1 LSIRLND
8 DEQAFRVVLDALPAI
23 GNSTALGASLKEKIL
38 AVPGVLVESIIVNPT
53 IEESSELL
61 LEQSS
66 IDIELVED
74 PTALAVPIDFTFKI
88 VGSIGDLSQALKNM
102 ERSIRPMIVTEV
114 RFEVSSSDNQSTL
127 AVTGRSFYEP
137 MLEARLG
144 SKEIRSDK

>member
-1 LSIRLND
+1 M
-8 DEQAFRVVLDALPAI
+8 E
-23 GNSTALGASLKEKIL
+23 
-38 AVPGVLVESIIVNPT
+38 LVE
-53 IEESSELL
+53 
-61 LEQSS
+61 
-66 IDIELVED
+66 ED
-74 PTALAVPIDFTFKI
+74 PTALAIPIDFTFKI
-88 VGSIGDLSQALKNM
+88 VGSISDLSQALKNM